1 MSKKKAKLFAVSNA
15 HLDTQWN
22 WTIVDTIRDCIKNT
36 LDYNFPLFR
45 KYPFY
50 EFNFEG
56 AFRYKLMK
64 EYYPA
69 KYKQVKKY
77 VKEGRWH
84 PVGAAWDAMDVNV
97 PSGEALMRQILI
109 GNNWFE
115 KEFGVIS
122 KDIFLPDCFGFR
134 ASLPSIEAHMG
145 LMGFSTQKLA
155 WGAGAP
161 LLAPDGRVL
170 PPMPDSELPRLDLGR
185 WIGPDGKG
193 VFVSLQG
200 GNYTYNF
207 DNHNDERPIKE
218 RSELAEAIAHNETYS
233 GVARR
238 MMYYGTGDYGGAP
251 SDGSARLL
259 QAAADSDGDF
269 DVIAAAPTDVYE
281 GLTEEEIAGL
291 PVYQGAL
298 LIPHG
303 YGAMT
308 SHTAMKR
315 LNRKNERL
323 ADRTERAS
331 VAAKYLV
338 GEAYPKKRLDEGW
351 KTFLWHQFHDDL
363 TGTSI
368 ASAYRYSHNDELLA
382 ANVFAGELQNA
393 LSAVE
398 RKLDTRGKGQPYVV
412 YNPSAFPRCETVRLP
427 YAGTDGCVFLDG
439 KRMPTAQ
446 ENGCVVFRTTLAP
459 LSFTVVH
466 VRAER
471 HRTSSALKV
480 GVGILENDCLRVRVS
495 RSGEVRS
502 IFDKKLNREL
512 LTAPIAFE
520 IYPDTSTVW
529 PAWEYSFADLKKQPK
544 RLPGAA
550 EIEVID
556 RRPVYVALKITKKYQ
571 QSVFETTV
579 TLAEGASALRFDNRV
594 RWYERAS
601 NLFVR
606 FPLAAA
612 NDTAVF
618 DADPGAVRG
627 GITDSYPYF
636 MHNVHE
642 WADQQDESGDFGVL
656 IANDC
661 KYGMTKKDRNTLSL
675 ALIHTPKGSYQPASG
690 QDFQDFGLNLFSYT
704 IQAYGADR
712 TEALR
717 GAEALNLPTACVEAN
732 VHRGAYKQISFLA
745 LGGSGAQLCACK
757 EEEKGD
763 RLIVRVKE
771 TEGRAQKGLR
781 ITLPMN
787 RIKRVCACD
796 GYERIGREMQ
806 RDESGFRFDLDAY
819 SVASFALEVE
829 KAPCRGTRDIKIP
842 LPVNEKLFTQRGE
855 KLADARCAL
864 PAELFAETVNANGV
878 SYRLTGGEKDVLKA
892 VGQKITLPEPR
903 KYLRIL
909 AAARSDR
916 KPFTFLVG
924 TEKNTLS
931 VAPLNCPVGSI
942 ESSVAGTANAV
953 TKDSV
958 AVCYTH
964 THDENGADRLYDF
977 AYLFEYELPL
987 NGEAALTL
995 PDDEELLLFAA
1006 TATDKA
1012 RRPMSAEIYDD
1023 YGVDSDRPMHRLTVV
1038 GCDGSGVYPEGA
1050 LVRIF
1055 APTLTDDAL
1064 FIGFEKSDDIITI
1077 DENLAVVRIGTE
1089 NLTVK
1094 ALYKKLGRDLAR
1106 GKRCRANH
1114 EMNRHES
1121 AEHALDGNSDTKW
1134 CGTRDEN
1141 GVCTLI
1147 VDLGKAEEI
1156 SSYLIVHAGSR
1167 ESSLWNTVDFE
1178 ILTKVR
1184 EAEKWSLADS
1194 VSDNRDKLTNRS
1206 FSPRRARYV
1215 MLRITQPC
1223 RDGDSHARIY
1233 GFQIY
1238 R

>member
-1 MSKKKAKLFAVSNA
+1 MSKKAKFFAVSNA

-36 LDYNFPLFR
+36 MDYNFPLFR

-56 AFRYKLMK
+56 AFRYKLMQ

-115 KEFGVIS
+115 QEFGVIS

-170 PPMPDSELPRLDLGR
+170 PPVPNSELPRLDLGR

-207 DNHNDERPIKE
+207 DNHNDERPIQTRRE
-218 RSELAEAIAHNETYS
+218 IAEAIAHNEKYS

-259 QAAADSDGDF
+259 QAAADSAGDF
-269 DVIAAAPTDVYE
+269 DVIAATPTDVYE

-315 LNRKNERL
+315 LNRRNERL
-323 ADRTERAS
+323 ADRTERAAS
-331 VAAKYLV
+331 AAKYLA
-338 GEAYPKKRLDEGW
+338 GEAYPKKRLNEGW

-382 ANVFAGELQNA
+382 ANIFAGELQNA
-393 LSAVE
+393 LSVVE

-412 YNPSAFPRCETVRLP
+412 YNPSAFSRCETVRLP
-427 YAGTDGCVFLDG
+427 YDG
-439 KRMPTAQ
+439 K
-446 ENGCVVFRTTLAP
+446 NGCVYLEGKRLPTAGEKGCVIFRTPLAP
-459 LSFTVVH
+459 ASFTVVH
-466 VRAER
+466 VREER
-471 HRTSSALKV
+471 HRAASSLKV
-480 GVGILENDCLRVRVS
+480 GSSILENDFLRVRVS

-512 LTAPIAFE
+512 LSAPIAFE

-529 PAWEYSFADLKKQPK
+529 PAWEYNFEDLKKRPK
-544 RLPGAA
+544 QLPREA

-571 QSVFETTV
+571 ESVFETTV

-606 FPLAAA
+606 FPLTAAS
-612 NDTAVF
+612 DTAVF
-618 DADPGAVRG
+618 DADPGAVKG

-642 WADQQDESGDFGVL
+642 WADQQDESGSFGVL

-661 KYGMTKKDRNTLSL
+661 KYGMTKQDRNTLSL

-704 IQAYGADR
+704 IQGYGTAR
-712 TEALR
+712 GEALR
-717 GAEALNLPTACVEAN
+717 GAEALNLPVSCVKAET
-732 VHRGAYKQISFLA
+732 HKGARKSLSFLE
-745 LGGSGAQLCACK
+745 LEGSGAQLTACK
-757 EEEKGD
+757 EEEKGSL
-763 RLIVRVKE
+763 LILRVKE
-771 TEGRAQKGLR
+771 TEGKAQRGLR
-781 ITLPMN
+781 IKLPLN
-787 RIKRVCACD
+787 RVKKVYACD
-796 GYERIGREMQ
+796 GYERISREMQ
-806 RDESGFRFDLDAY
+806 WDETGFRFDLDAFA
-819 SVASFALEVE
+819 VASFALEVE
-829 KAPCRGTRDIKIP
+829 KTLCRGTRDIRIP
-842 LPVNEKLFTQRGE
+842 LPVNEKIFTRRGE
-855 KLADARCAL
+855 KLAAARCAL
-864 PAELFAETVNANGV
+864 PAELFAETVSANGV
-878 SYRLTGGEKDVLKA
+878 SYRLSRGEKDVLKA
-892 VGQKITLPEPR
+892 AGQRITLPEPR

-916 KPFTFLVG
+916 KPFSFLVG
-924 TEKNTLS
+924 KNTVTFP

-953 TKDSV
+953 TKDAV

-964 THDENGADRLYDF
+964 THDENGGDRLYDF
-977 AYLFEYELPL
+977 AYLFEYEIPL
-987 NGEAALTL
+987 EGETELTL
-995 PDDEELLLFAA
+995 PDDGELLLFAA

-1012 RRPMSAEIYDD
+1012 RRPMSGEVYDD
-1023 YGVDSDRPMHRLTVV
+1023 YGEDDQRSLHRLTVV

-1064 FIGFEKSDDIITI
+1064 FMGFEKSDDIVSIE
-1077 DENLAVVRIGTE
+1077 ENLAVVRVGQK

-1094 ALYKKLGRDLAR
+1094 ARYKKLGKDLAR

-1114 EMNRHES
+1114 EMSRQES

-1141 GVCTLI
+1141 GVCTLV
-1147 VDLGKAEEI
+1147 VDLGRPEEI

-1167 ESSLWNTVDFE
+1167 ESRLWNTVDFE

-1184 EAEKWSLADS
+1184 EAEKWSPADS
-1194 VSDNRDKLTNRS
+1194 VSDNRENLTNRS
-1206 FSPRRARYV
+1206 FPPRRARYV

-1233 GFQIY
+1233 GFEVF

>member
-1 MSKKKAKLFAVSNA
+1 MSKKGKFYAVSNA

-36 LDYNFPLFR
+36 MDYNFPLFR

-69 KYKQVKKY
+69 KFKQVKKF

-84 PVGAAWDAMDVNV
+84 LVGAAWDAMDVNV

-145 LMGFSTQKLA
+145 LIGFSTQKLA

-161 LLAPDGRVL
+161 LLAPDGKVL
-170 PPMPDSELPRLDLGR
+170 PPLPDSELPRLDLGR

-193 VFVSLQG
+193 VFVSLLG

-207 DNHNDERPIKE
+207 DSHNDERPIKARRE
-218 RSELAEAIAHNETYS
+218 IAEAIDHNEKYS

-238 MMYYGTGDYGGAP
+238 MMYYGTGDSG
-251 SDGSARLL
+251 
-259 QAAADSDGDF
+259 
-269 DVIAAAPTDVYE
+269 VIAATPTDVYE
-281 GLTEEEIAGL
+281 GLTEEEIARL
-291 PVYQGAL
+291 PVYQGGL

-303 YGAMT
+303 YGALT

-315 LNRKNERL
+315 LNRRNERL
-323 ADRTERAS
+323 ADRTERAAS
-331 VAAKYLV
+331 AAKYLA
-338 GEAYPKKRLDEGW
+338 GEAYPKKRLNEGW

-382 ANVFAGELQNA
+382 ANIFAGELQNA

-412 YNPSAFPRCETVRLP
+412 FNPSAFPRTETVRLP
-427 YAGTDGCVFLDG
+427 YDGRDGCVYLDG
-439 KRMPTAQ
+439 RRLPTARDQ
-446 ENGCVVFRTTLAP
+446 GGVIFRTTLAP
-459 LSFTVVH
+459 ASFTVVH
-466 VRAER
+466 VREER
-471 HRTSSALKV
+471 HRAASSLKV
-480 GVGILENDCLRVRVS
+480 GTSILENDCLRVRVS

-512 LTAPIAFE
+512 LSAPIAFE
-520 IYPDTSTVW
+520 IYADTSTVW
-529 PAWEYSFADLKKQPK
+529 PSWEYRFEDLQKRPRQLPK
-544 RLPGAA
+544 DA

-556 RRPVYVALKITKKYQ
+556 RRPVYVALRITKKYQ
-571 QSVFETTV
+571 ESVFETTV
-579 TLAEGASALRFDNRV
+579 TLAEGASALRFDNSV

-612 NDTAVF
+612 NDTAIF
-618 DADPGAVRG
+618 DADPGAVKG

-642 WADQQDESGDFGVL
+642 WADQQDESGSFGVL

-661 KYGMTKKDRNTLSL
+661 KYGMTKKDRNTLSM

-690 QDFQDFGLNLFSYT
+690 QDFQDFGLNIFSYT
-704 IQAYGADR
+704 IQGYGADR

-717 GAEALNLPTACVEAN
+717 GTEALNLPVSCVKADA
-732 VHRGAYKQISFLA
+732 HRGARKRISFLE
-745 LGGSGAQLCACK
+745 LEGKGAQVIACK
-757 EEEKGD
+757 EEEKGSL
-763 RLIVRVKE
+763 LILRVKE
-771 TEGRAQKGLR
+771 TEGNNQRGLR
-781 ITLPMN
+781 FTLPLS
-787 RIKRVCACD
+787 RVKKVFACD

-806 RDESGFRFDLDAY
+806 CDETGFCFDLDAY
-819 SVASFALEVE
+819 TVASFALEVE
-829 KAPCRGTRDIKIP
+829 KAASRSTRDINVS
-842 LPVNEKLFTQRGE
+842 LPVNEKIFTRRGE
-855 KLADARCAL
+855 KLACAHCAL
-864 PAELFAETVNANGV
+864 PAELFAETVSANGV
-878 SYRLTGGEKDVLKA
+878 SYRLTRGEKDVLGA
-892 VGQKITLPEPR
+892 AGQILSVPAQR

-909 AAARSDR
+909 AAARSER
-916 KPFTFLVG
+916 KTFSLLVG
-924 TEKNTLS
+924 RKTVTFS
-931 VAPLNCPVGSI
+931 AAPLNCPVGSI
-942 ESSVAGTANAV
+942 ESSVADTVNAV
-953 TKDSV
+953 TKDAV
-958 AVCYTH
+958 ALCYTH

-977 AYLFEYELPL
+977 AYLFEYEIPL
-987 NGEAALTL
+987 GGETELTL
-995 PDDEELLLFAA
+995 PDDGDLLIFAA

-1012 RRPMSAEIYDD
+1012 RRPMCEEVYDD
-1023 YGVDSDRPMHRLTVV
+1023 YGVDDAHPLRHLTVV

-1055 APTLTDDAL
+1055 APTLTDEAL
-1064 FIGFEKSDDIITI
+1064 FVGFEKSEDIVSM
-1077 DENLAVVRIGTE
+1077 EGNLAVVRIGKK

-1094 ALYKKLGRDLAR
+1094 ALYKKLGKDLAR

-1114 EMNRHES
+1114 EMNRQES

-1141 GVCTLI
+1141 GVCTLT
-1147 VDLGKAEEI
+1147 VDLGRTEEI
-1156 SSYLIVHAGSR
+1156 SSYLIAHAGSR
-1167 ESSLWNTVDFE
+1167 ESRLWNTVDFE

-1194 VSDNRDKLTNRS
+1194 VSDNRENLTNRS
-1206 FSPRRARYV
+1206 FPPRKARYV

-1233 GFQIY
+1233 GFEVF